1 MSTQR
6 NSSNPLDPAI
16 ILSII
21 ENSLPERAS
30 NDQYEGSTSADTP
43 LKSCQDALAILFH
56 AIMLAVDF
64 RLVGLGED
72 GTIGNLAEKN
82 KTTKRNTI
90 CICLV

>member
-6 NSSNPLDPAI
+6 NSSDPLNPAT

-21 ENSLPERAS
+21 EKSLPERAS
-30 NDQYEGSTSADTP
+30 NDQDAP
-43 LKSCQDALAILFH
+43 LKSCQDVLAILFH
-56 AIMLAVDF
+56 TIMLAVDF